1 MASVPSDDVNAEVD
15 KAAALLSWLAKVTN
29 DPGIESRVALGTTR
43 YGRGL
48 VALRN
53 LVPNEVI
60 FNVPWRLVLAE
71 DHDEADASDLPWSA
85 LMAARLLEERHANGE
100 RARWIESLPALVS
113 TPPLGAKESTFRM
126 FGISI
131 VILPQIGVFTKKMF
145 FFYSKLKTG

>member
-53 LVPNEVI
+53 LVPGEVI

-100 RARWIESLPALVS
+100 RAQPGKPCCYTSRLGNFHAPAPEFRTS
-113 TPPLGAKESTFRM
+113 MPPLPRDKGA
-126 FGISI
+126 
-131 VILPQIGVFTKKMF
+131 PQG
-145 FFYSKLKTG
+145 